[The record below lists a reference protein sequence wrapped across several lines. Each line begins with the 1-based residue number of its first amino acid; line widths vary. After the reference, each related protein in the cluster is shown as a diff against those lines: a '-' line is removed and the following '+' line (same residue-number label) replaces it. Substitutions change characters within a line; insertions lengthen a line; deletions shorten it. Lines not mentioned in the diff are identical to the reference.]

1 MRREEF
7 AVQEIKRI
15 TLGRGVESTPR
26 SKLDLLLV
34 ATGVLGT
41 LAWIGLLVR
50 AGIYLAQHVF

>member
-7 AVQEIKRI
+7 AVQEIKRV

-26 SKLDLLLV
+26 SKLELLLV

-41 LAWIGLLVR
+41 LAWIAVL
-50 AGIYLAQHVF
+50 AWAAISLAQHVF